1 MQVALGC
8 DIRRNNGELNNRRD
22 ISEAWIQKVTSIL
35 KNIIT
40 CLFRDLPIAMF
51 PSASCAMFV
60 TPNKDQ
66 AHKNIFLTSYCF
78 PFIEHNQAC

>member
-8 DIRRNNGELNNRRD
+8 EIRRNNGELNNRRD

-35 KNIIT
+35 KKHNHMFFKI
-40 CLFRDLPIAMF
+40 LVPIAMF

-66 AHKNIFLTSYCF
+66 AQKTF
-78 PFIEHNQAC
+78 